1 MLLLQLDSQNASKDA
16 SQEKLEKGSV
26 WDAKKIGQEILLPII
41 AFLCLFSPVC
51 VCAAIDDA
59 FCIFPD
65 KNSALELLSNKCL
78 FDVLLCPIFVVEKS
92 SYCLLLRYN
101 SGNK

>member
-41 AFLCLFSPVC
+41 AFLCLC
-51 VCAAIDDA
+51 VCLLQLMMLSA
-59 FCIFPD
+59 FSQTKI
-65 KNSALELLSNKCL
+65 
-78 FDVLLCPIFVVEKS
+78 
-92 SYCLLLRYN
+92 LRW
-101 SGNK
+101 SF